1 MPVTYLKATSDNHL
15 KTVMTRLS
23 ELLGK
28 TVTVHSGDRNYVPPG
43 GSTKSLHLAHRA
55 VDFHVAELSDS
66 FVLDKIKENYSRL
79 LDRTE
84 GYELIRH
91 GQYTATGGP
100 HLHLGHFQG
109 SHQGKILLKL
119 EGLTAATKGNY
130 SLETITIGAGSPI
143 KTPSAQ
149 PPITPGAFQ
158 SVGEEGVNQM
168 ADIRK
173 VQDLL
178 NLARQRLITAGIRFE
193 KFKRLQEDGVIGSK
207 TIGAIKIF
215 QRDIV
220 GFPNPD
226 GRIDPGGRTL
236 QVLQAIASGNLSSIN
251 QNIHT
256 ARTIPTPDGENGSLT
271 RNSSS
276 ETLADDPRIKAFFEV
291 LGFTEG
297 TGNNYGKVVN
307 GRVISAPFNPE
318 LVGQYNVSVT
328 NLTRHPEILVQ
339 VAPGLRST
347 AAGRYQFLGSTWEEL
362 NMPNFNARSQDVGAV
377 KLMKRRRM
385 IEPLLSGDLRTAVT
399 RGAPEWASLPTATG
413 GSYYGGQPARTYS
426 EISARYTSALQSLRQ
441 R

>member
-1 MPVTYLKATSDNHL
+1 MPVTYNRATSDAHL
-15 KTVMTRLS
+15 KIVMERIS

-28 TVTVHSGDRNYVPPG
+28 TVVVHSGDRDYVPPG
-43 GSTKSLHLAHRA
+43 GSRTSLHLAHRA
-55 VDFHVAELSDS
+55 VDFHVADLSDS
-66 FVLDKIKENYSRL
+66 FILDKIRANYSRL

-91 GQYTATGGP
+91 GEYTATGGP

-109 SHQGKILLKL
+109 TNTGKVLLKL
-119 EGLTAATKGNY
+119 EGLTPSTSGQY
-130 SLETITIGAGSPI
+130 SVETITIGVGKPI
-143 KTPSAQ
+143 KTPSGQ
-149 PPITPGAFQ
+149 PPITPKNFQ
-158 SVGEEGVNQM
+158 SVGEGGVNQM

-173 VQDLL
+173 IQDLL

-193 KFKRLQEDGVIGSK
+193 RFNRLAEDGVIGSK

-226 GRIDPGGRTL
+226 GRIDPGGRTM
-236 QVLQAIASGNLSSIN
+236 QVLQSIASGNLESIN
-251 QNIHT
+251 QNIQI
-256 ARTIPTPDGENGSLT
+256 ARNVPTSSNGSLT
-271 RNSSS
+271 KDSAS

-307 GRVISAPFNPE
+307 GRVISAPYNPE

-339 VAPGLRST
+339 VNASIKST

-385 IEPLLSGDLRTAVT
+385 VEPLLAGDLRTAVT

-413 GSYYGGQPARTYS
+413 GSYYGGQPSRTFS
-426 EISARYTSALQSLRQ
+426 EISAEYNSALQSLQQ